1 MDRRQLGHPR
11 RRAGRAR
18 VLCAGGAARRE
29 HPEARDQGRLAPVR
43 SELLPALPPRRPP
56 GRGGRHLDDAH
67 RLSLCAAGARSRRRM
82 RPSIVFA
89 LIAVLAALGLGA
101 CGESPQDKAKST
113 VCDARADISK
123 QVDQLKGL
131 TLSTATIDGVQS
143 SLKAINSDLSKIRD
157 AQGDLS
163 GDRRQQVQ
171 DASKT
176 FTSQL
181 QSIAGSVGKSTSL
194 SEARAQLTSALQ
206 QLGDAYKQSFA
217 KVDC

>member
-1 MDRRQLGHPR
+1 M
-11 RRAGRAR
+11 
-18 VLCAGGAARRE
+18 
-29 HPEARDQGRLAPVR
+29 R
-43 SELLPALPPRRPP
+43 S
-56 GRGGRHLDDAH
+56 
-67 RLSLCAAGARSRRRM
+67 
-82 RPSIVFA
+82 SIVFA
-89 LIAVLAALGLGA
+89 LIAVLVVLGLGA
-101 CGESPQDKAKST
+101 CGESTQDKAKST
-113 VCDARADISK
+113 VCDARADIGK

-131 TLSTATIDGVQS
+131 TVSTATVDGVQS
-143 SLKAINSDLSKIRD
+143 SLEAINSDLSKIRD

-171 DASKT
+171 DATKT

-194 SEARAQLTSALQ
+194 SEAGAQLTSALQ

>member
-1 MDRRQLGHPR
+1 M
-11 RRAGRAR
+11 
-18 VLCAGGAARRE
+18 
-29 HPEARDQGRLAPVR
+29 R
-43 SELLPALPPRRPP
+43 S
-56 GRGGRHLDDAH
+56 
-67 RLSLCAAGARSRRRM
+67 
-82 RPSIVFA
+82 SITFA
-89 LIAVLAALGLGA
+89 LVAVLVVLGLGA
-101 CGESPQDKAKST
+101 CGESTQDKAKST
-113 VCDARADISK
+113 VCDARADIGK

-131 TLSTATIDGVQS
+131 TVSTATVDGVQS
-143 SLKAINSDLSKIRD
+143 SLEAINSDLSKIRD

-171 DASKT
+171 DATKT

-194 SEARAQLTSALQ
+194 SEAGAQLTSALQ

>member
-1 MDRRQLGHPR
+1 VPAHAVRQ
-11 RRAGRAR
+11 AR
-18 VLCAGGAARRE
+18 PVVRRE
-29 HPEARDQGRLAPVR
+29 PTLAGLAP
-43 SELLPALPPRRPP
+43 
-56 GRGGRHLDDAH
+56 
-67 RLSLCAAGARSRRRM
+67 M
-82 RPSIVFA
+82 RPTIAFA

-101 CGESPQDKAKST
+101 CGESTQDKAKST

-131 TLSTATIDGVQS
+131 TVSTATVDGVQS
-143 SLKAINSDLSKIRD
+143 SLKAINSDLSKIKD

-163 GDRRQQVQ
+163 GSRRQQVQ
-171 DASKT
+171 DATKT

-181 QSIAGSVGKSTSL
+181 QSIAGSVGRSTSL
-194 SEARAQLTSALQ
+194 SEAKAQLTSALQ

>member
-1 MDRRQLGHPR
+1 MRQARAVVRRQPTLG
-11 RRAGRAR
+11 G
-18 VLCAGGAARRE
+18 LAA
-29 HPEARDQGRLAPVR
+29 
-43 SELLPALPPRRPP
+43 
-56 GRGGRHLDDAH
+56 
-67 RLSLCAAGARSRRRM
+67 M
-82 RPSIVFA
+82 RPSIAFT

-101 CGESPQDKAKST
+101 CGESTQDKAKGT

-131 TLSTATIDGVQS
+131 TVSTVTVDGVQN
-143 SLKAINSDLSKIRD
+143 SLKAINSDLSKIKD

-163 GDRRQQVQ
+163 DDRRQQVQ
-171 DASKT
+171 DATKT
-176 FTSQL
+176 FTSQV

-194 SEARAQLTSALQ
+194 SEAKAQLTGALQ

>member
-1 MDRRQLGHPR
+1 VRACTTFTVVPTHATRQARAVVRPQPRLG
-11 RRAGRAR
+11 G
-18 VLCAGGAARRE
+18 LAA
-29 HPEARDQGRLAPVR
+29 A
-43 SELLPALPPRRPP
+43 
-56 GRGGRHLDDAH
+56 
-67 RLSLCAAGARSRRRM
+67 M
-82 RPSIVFA
+82 KPSIAFL
-89 LIAVLAALGLGA
+89 LIALLATLALGA
-101 CGESPQDKAKST
+101 CGESKEDKAKSA

-131 TLSTATIDGVQS
+131 TISTVTVDSVQN
-143 SLKAINSDLSKIRD
+143 SLKAISSDLSKIKD

-163 GDRRQQVQ
+163 ADRRTQVEN
-171 DASKT
+171 ATKT

-194 SEARAQLTSALQ
+194 SEAKAQLTSALQ